1 MDFAYER
8 HVFRSPAF
16 QSVVSEAVDFFVRT
30 PLHLLPPP
38 KQFLGPGIYA
48 LYYVGG
54 YQSYAR
60 IARLN
65 QVDCSLPIYVGKAV
79 PPGWRTARSRDSETS
94 DLYLRLREHTRSIQ
108 QTTNIAITDF
118 RCRFMILNSIESEL
132 IGPVEARLIRRYKPL
147 WNTVIDGFG
156 NHDPGAGRYNQ
167 ARSEWDVL
175 HPGRAWAERL
185 AGKKPAIAH
194 LLEKIN
200 KALADL

>member
-1 MDFAYER
+1 MDFEYEL

-16 QSVVSEAVDFFVRT
+16 QSVVNEAIDFFVHT
-30 PLHLLPPP
+30 PTHLLPPP

-48 LYYVGG
+48 LYYAGS
-54 YQSYAR
+54 YQPYIHMAQ
-60 IARLN
+60 LN
-65 QVDCSLPIYVGKAV
+65 QLDCSLPIYIGKAV
-79 PPGWRTARSRDSETS
+79 PPGWRTARSSTSETS

-108 QTTNIAITDF
+108 QTTNLTVTDF
-118 RCRFMILNSIESEL
+118 RCRFIILNGIESEL

-175 HPGRAWAERL
+175 HPGRAWAERV
-185 AGKKPAIAH
+185 AGKKPDLAH
-194 LLEKIN
+194 LIEKIN